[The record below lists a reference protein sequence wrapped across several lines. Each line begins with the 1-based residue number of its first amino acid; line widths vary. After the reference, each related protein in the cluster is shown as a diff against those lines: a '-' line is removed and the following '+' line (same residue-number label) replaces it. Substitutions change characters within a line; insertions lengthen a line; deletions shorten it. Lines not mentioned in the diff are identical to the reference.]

1 MEVYN
6 KINDQNSDG
15 EYHHELLSSPLL
27 ISELSFKCIADPV
40 RYSQGTCTDMV
51 IQLIPHTIDYINRCF
66 IRKSVED
73 NVATQKVFSLK
84 IVIGPVS
91 KRMSASCPK
100 GIWLPSEDGI
110 KIRLIIS
117 GVLRYSRAYLT
128 RTG

>member
-6 KINDQNSDG
+6 KINDQNSDW

-73 NVATQKVFSLK
+73 NVATQKS
-84 IVIGPVS
+84 
-91 KRMSASCPK
+91 
-100 GIWLPSEDGI
+100 
-110 KIRLIIS
+110 
-117 GVLRYSRAYLT
+117 VLAENSHLHGFRSDDHTFELQSR
-128 RTG
+128 